1 MILSGIR
8 LSRGMHL
15 IQQSAHAVAH
25 ADGASS
31 WKPKSARRQSLCQ
44 IISLMNPRN
53 ADTTGNTTRAPSR
66 FCT

>member
-25 ADGASS
+25 ADGAFSWKKKKNS
-31 WKPKSARRQSLCQ
+31 MEWKPKSARRQSFMSDYQLDEPTKC
-44 IISLMNPRN
+44 
-53 ADTTGNTTRAPSR
+53 
-66 FCT
+66 